1 VADGKRYKPKAGAG
15 WIAED
20 IPPPPPEPEPPTPEE
35 ARRAEIVA
43 RLGAIDAASVRPSRE
58 IAAALAD
65 GKPAPAFAKN
75 KLATLE
81 TEAAAL
87 RTELATL

>member
-1 VADGKRYKPKAGAG
+1 MIEISTALLKPQ
-15 WIAED
+15 
-20 IPPPPPEPEPPTPEE
+20 
-35 ARRAEIVA
+35 RRAAIAA
-43 RLGAIDAASVRPSRE
+43 RLAAIDAATVRPSRE

-81 TEAAAL
+81 AEAAAL
-87 RTELATL
+87 RAELATL